1 MEYLNNVELNW
12 DRLWC
17 KQDSFFALD
26 ESGFLFDPD
35 TKESF
40 YRKTDVVKYSEIN
53 KLHCLIL
60 LGEPGIGKS
69 TTLRK
74 EYFKDKE
81 QQRGK
86 AILIY
91 RDLSEYGDENR
102 LIDEM
107 FKSKDIEAW
116 LKSDKPL
123 FYYIDSFDECLLE
136 IRRLF
141 QILKKQFDNFK
152 EISSRLFIRITC
164 RTGFWSDY
172 LTLYFNKLFGGENV
186 GAYELAPLK
195 KSDVKL
201 AATQIGLNSENFIN
215 EIINRELQPLAI
227 NPLTLDL
234 LIQEYIK
241 TNSFPS
247 SKQELFYYGC
257 KTLCSEP
264 NFERQMI
271 YKTSN
276 LSPEKRIALASRIAA
291 VMIFCNKGVIDLGK
305 IKTYSND
312 RITVDLLLEGEE
324 NTDDFSFEY
333 VQQDLIDTITNT
345 SLFTSR
351 GNLLFGFT
359 HLAFAEY
366 LASKFIAN
374 NHLEMEQIK
383 SLISL
388 STDDENK
395 IIPQMKGV
403 ASWLSIIDA
412 KVAEETIKNDPQNI
426 LHGDLDVL
434 SISYK
439 EKLVDSLLEKFSEN
453 TIVDG
458 DWGLHKQYK
467 KLNHPNLHQ
476 QLKPYIENKDSYFL
490 ARRVAIDIAEAC
502 NLNEL
507 NPSLLKVALDETE
520 DIHIR
525 SNAVH
530 ALIETGDTETK
541 KQLIPLAT
549 QPQELDKN
557 DDLKG
562 YALRALWPDILT
574 TNDVFEFLTPPKR
587 SNYSGG
593 YVFFMYL
600 LHDSITKSD
609 LDSGLKWIIDNISS
623 KENIHY
629 KFENLED
636 VIINQC
642 WNFYQSINDKNLFA
656 QVLMLRMKKYQTIFP
671 TPQKIHKTWNSLS
684 VDNETRYSVFKELIK
699 VVGVEQIH
707 FVTHNEIIKQ
717 DDFEELIYII
727 KQTENS
733 ELILKIAKVLSY
745 FYYSEAKNIDTILRL
760 CQEYNEFQK
769 VFAHWLRTIEIDSEE
784 ADKLKKDLDQRKK
797 WEEEAKERKK
807 EKEAKKI
814 DVALRITNDIEQ
826 FELERNVSSWYQLF
840 MDLTLSE
847 SSTHYGDELNSNVF
861 SLPGWEYVDSNL
873 KTRIIEAAKYYINN
887 FDDNKAE
894 WFGTNTF
901 YRPATA
907 GYKSLVLLFNLQNS
921 FVENINA
928 TIWENW
934 KHILIDYPESYGI
947 AGKDETYLSLIKL
960 AYSKIPEGIIN
971 IILEKIDN
979 ANQGDDNYLT
989 FLHKIDSCL
998 DAKFQ
1003 SALLEKV
1010 KDSTLRPII
1019 KNILLT
1025 KLLEK
1030 ENTDASSYNIEL
1042 FKKSNG
1048 EEKVL
1053 YAKSLASFCNSQTWD
1068 IIMSEIKST
1077 PDFGKNFFLSFV
1089 DTYVV
1094 KMIPLLVRLSE
1105 LQSSDLFLWLIE
1117 AFPREE
1123 DPVFEGAHTV
1133 GARESVGNF
1142 RNQILRYLTGKG
1154 TRESIHALDKIKSVR
1169 KDLNIDFYL
1178 VEAKTNFRINNWEPL
1193 SPKEFLLLAKS
1204 SRARVILNPVDL
1216 QNLILDSLKRL
1227 EFILQGSNS
1236 LSGVLWDKIESKKF
1250 TPKSEEHLSDYIK
1263 HHLDNELRANGISTY
1278 REVQLRKPNYIPGG
1292 RQGEVTDIFV
1302 SFTDPKTREAIE
1314 VIIEIKGSWN
1324 DSVNTNMEAQLKD
1337 RYLETSNCKHGIYLV
1352 GWFNCDAYFNQV
1364 DKTEQ
1369 PTLIEAKEFYNEEA
1383 KRLSDDNK
1391 LIKSFVLDCSSRN

>member
-1 MEYLNNVELNW
+1 MKYLDKVELNW

-17 KQDSFFALD
+17 KQGYIFALD

-35 TKESF
+35 TKKSF
-40 YRKTDVVKYSEIN
+40 YRKTNVVKYSEIN

-74 EYFKDKE
+74 EYLKHKE
-81 QQRGK
+81 KQKEK
-86 AILIY
+86 AIFIY
-91 RDLSEYGDENR
+91 KDLGEYGDENR
-102 LIDEM
+102 LIDEV
-107 FKSKDIEAW
+107 FKSREIEEW
-116 LKSDKPL
+116 FKSDKPL
-123 FYYIDSFDECLLE
+123 YYYLDSFDECLLE
-136 IRRLF
+136 IKRLF
-141 QILKKQFDNFK
+141 QILKRQFDNFK
-152 EISSRLFIRITC
+152 DISSRLFIRITC

-172 LTLYFNKLFGGENV
+172 LTLYLKKLFGGENV
-186 GAYELAPLK
+186 EAYELTPLK
-195 KSDVKL
+195 KLDVKL
-201 AATQIGLNSENFIN
+201 ATNQIGLNSENFIN
-215 EIINRELQPLAI
+215 ELIDKELQPLAI
-227 NPLTLDL
+227 NPLTLDF

-333 VQQDLIDTITNT
+333 IQQDLIDTITNT

-374 NHLEMEQIK
+374 NHLEIEQIK

-388 STDDENK
+388 STDDEDK
-395 IIPQMKGV
+395 VIPQMKGV
-403 ASWLSIIDA
+403 ASWLSIIDT

-439 EKLVDSLLEKFSEN
+439 EKIVDSLLKKFSEN

-467 KLNHPNLHQ
+467 KLNHPNLYQ
-476 QLKPYIENKDSYFL
+476 QLKPYIEDKERNFL
-490 ARRVAIDIAEAC
+490 PRRVAIDIAEAC
-502 NLNEL
+502 KLYEL
-507 NPSLLKVALDETE
+507 NSCLLKVVFDETE

-525 SNAVH
+525 SHVVH
-530 ALIETGDTETK
+530 ALIEIGDSETK

-549 QPQELDKN
+549 QPQELDKD

-562 YALRALWPDILT
+562 YALQALWPDILT
-574 TNDVFEFLTPPKR
+574 TNDVFEFLTSPKR

-609 LDSGLKWIIDNISS
+609 LDSGLKWILNNISF

-629 KFENLED
+629 KFGNLED

-642 WNFYQSINDKNLFA
+642 WNFYQNIKDKNLFA
-656 QVLMLRMKKYQTIFP
+656 QVLLLRMKKYQTIFP

-684 VDNETRYSVFKELIK
+684 VGNEVRYSIFKELIK
-699 VVGVEQIH
+699 IVGIEQIH
-707 FVTHNEIIKQ
+707 FVTHNEIIKKN
-717 DDFEELIYII
+717 DFEELINII
-727 KQTENS
+727 KQIENS
-733 ELILKIAKVLSY
+733 ELIVKIAKVLSY
-745 FYYSEAKNIDTILRL
+745 FHYSDSKSIDIILTL
-760 CQEYNEFQK
+760 CQKYKEFQS
-769 VFAHWLRTIEIDSEE
+769 VFSHWLRTIEIDSEE
-784 ADKLKKDLDQRKK
+784 ADKLKKDLEQRKK
-797 WEEEAKERKK
+797 WEEEEKERDKAKETR
-807 EKEAKKI
+807 KI

-826 FELERNVSSWYQLF
+826 FESDRNISSWYQLF

-847 SSTHYGDELNSNVF
+847 SSTHYGDELNSNVLN
-861 SLPGWEYVDSNL
+861 LPGWEYVDSNL
-873 KTRIIEAAKYYINN
+873 KIRIIESAKFYVNN
-887 FDDNKAE
+887 FNDNKSE

-901 YRPATA
+901 HRPATA
-907 GYKSLVLLFNLQNS
+907 GYKSLVLLFHLQNS
-921 FVENINA
+921 FIEKSCS

-947 AGKDETYLSLIKL
+947 GGKDETYLSLITL
-960 AYSKIPEGIIN
+960 AYSKIPKGIVD
-971 IILEKIDN
+971 IILEKIDI
-979 ANQGDDNYLT
+979 ANRDDDNHLT

-998 DAKFQ
+998 DDAFQ
-1003 SALLEKV
+1003 NALLEKV
-1010 KDSTLRPII
+1010 KDSTLKPLI

-1030 ENTDASSYNIEL
+1030 ENKDASNYNIEL
-1042 FKKSNG
+1042 FNKSKG

-1053 YAKSLASFCNSQTWD
+1053 YAKSLASFCNSQIWD
-1068 IIMSEIKST
+1068 IIMSEIRSN
-1077 PDFGKNFFLSFV
+1077 PDFGKDFFLSFV
-1089 DTYVV
+1089 NTYDVN
-1094 KMIPLLVRLSE
+1094 MIPLLERLSE
-1105 LQSSDLFLWLIE
+1105 LQSSELFLWLIDT
-1117 AFPREE
+1117 FPREE
-1123 DPVFEGAHTV
+1123 DPVFEGAHMV
-1133 GARESVGNF
+1133 GKRESVANF
-1142 RNQILRYLTGKG
+1142 RDQILRDLTGKG
-1154 TRESIHALDKIKSVR
+1154 TRESIQALDKIKSER

-1193 SPKEFLLLAKS
+1193 SPKELLLLAKS
-1204 SRARVILNPVDL
+1204 SKVRVILNPADL
-1216 QNLILDSLKRL
+1216 QNLVLDSLKRL

-1236 LSGVLWDKIESKKF
+1236 LSGVLWDKIDSKKF
-1250 TPKSEEHLSDYIK
+1250 KPKSEEHLSDYIK

-1292 RQGEVTDIFV
+1292 KQGEVTDIFV
-1302 SFTDPKTREAIE
+1302 SFTDPKSKEAIE

-1324 DSVNTNMEAQLKD
+1324 EGVNTSMETQLKD

-1352 GWFNCDAYFNQV
+1352 GWFNCDALVSHSN
-1364 DKTEQ
+1364 KTEKS
-1369 PTLIEAKEFYNEEA
+1369 TLIEAKTFYNEEA
-1383 KRLSDDNK
+1383 DKLSNDNK
-1391 LIKSFVLDCSSRN
+1391 LIKSFVLDCSLRN